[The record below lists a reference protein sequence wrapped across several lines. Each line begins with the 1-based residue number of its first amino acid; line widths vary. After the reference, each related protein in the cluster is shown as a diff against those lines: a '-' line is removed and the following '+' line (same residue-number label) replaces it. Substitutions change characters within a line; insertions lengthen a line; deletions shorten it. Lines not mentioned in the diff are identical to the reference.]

1 MKRSA
6 LRSTHAATFA
16 LALALSGCAA
26 HTTVVS
32 KRGEGANLSPKR
44 VFVQSHLLDAR
55 AGANFGPTFANA
67 FDASLVKILGKCGT
81 QVTVSDLTGIEVD
94 SDATL
99 KAIEAFAPDTVVV
112 LTKAHGTVAQ
122 YGGLV
127 RATYAFDLYQPTGP
141 GEPVAKLLARGASL
155 KAKWRS
161 TIDFAP
167 GYSMPGSVELD
178 GKLFATAVT
187 NRLKEDGFFPGC
199 AKVVQSTTGE

>member
-1 MKRSA
+1 M
-6 LRSTHAATFA
+6 
-16 LALALSGCAA
+16 
-26 HTTVVS
+26 S
-32 KRGEGANLSPKR
+32 KRAEQANLSPKR
-44 VFVQSHLLDAR
+44 IFVESHLLDAR

-67 FDASLVKILGKCGT
+67 FDAALVTILRNCGT
-81 QVTVSDLTGIEVD
+81 QVTVTDLTGIEVD
-94 SDATL
+94 NDATL
-99 KAIEAFAPDTVVV
+99 KAIEALAPDTVVV

-199 AKVVQSTTGE
+199 AKVAQSTTGE